1 MHMLL
6 LNLEALKVND
16 DNKKHTYMYRRA
28 WKTFIALQLIKRFD
42 RSKGKFKT
50 NS

>member
-1 MHMLL
+1 MLL
-6 LNLEALKVND
+6 LNLEASNVND

-28 WKTFIALQLIKRFD
+28 WKTFIMIALQLIKRFV
-42 RSKGKFKT
+42 RSRGKFKT